1 MTKKYDALEIAG
13 IEKLVRKG
21 TDVIYYCTTEE
32 DLNALTTTETPTN
45 RNDTNQTTPEVDTD
59 IETETNTEPET
70 ETNTEPET
78 ETNTEPE
85 TETNTEPETET
96 NTEPE
101 TETNTEPET
110 ETNTE
115 PETETNTEP
124 ETETNTEPETGTK
137 TTTDELT
144 ILYVP
149 DNTEISVR
157 KAVQLLS
164 LYGGQGHIHCSR
176 RSGCTTGKCKCKR
189 KNILCNSRCH
199 ASLSCANK

>member
-1 MTKKYDALEIAG
+1 MEIAG

-21 TDVIYYCTTEE
+21 TVVIYYCTTEE

-45 RNDTNQTTPEVDTD
+45 RNDTNQTTPEADTD

-96 NTEPE
+96 NAEPE

-124 ETETNTEPETGTK
+124 ETETNMYLSIREFGNMTAGRFK
-137 TTTDELT
+137 TTESDTQE
-144 ILYVP
+144 IL
-149 DNTEISVR
+149 
-157 KAVQLLS
+157 
-164 LYGGQGHIHCSR
+164 H
-176 RSGCTTGKCKCKR
+176 
-189 KNILCNSRCH
+189 
-199 ASLSCANK
+199 